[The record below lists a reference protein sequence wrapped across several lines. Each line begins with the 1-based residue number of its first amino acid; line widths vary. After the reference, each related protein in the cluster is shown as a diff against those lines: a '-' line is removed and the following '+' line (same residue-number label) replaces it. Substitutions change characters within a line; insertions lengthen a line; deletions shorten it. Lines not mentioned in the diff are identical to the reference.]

1 MTSNTHDQE
10 LSLVDL
16 VVIWLKGWRL
26 ALVGAVTVMALVV
39 VLVQI
44 LPERYESQVYVQL
57 ASLQIE
63 SETKLMV
70 PSQQVVSG
78 LKVRHSLTDTSRE
91 RPLPRLES
99 VSLENDKDD
108 NGVIVLVGLGGTPE
122 AAQGVLAAV
131 LKELRARH
139 DPLVTERK
147 QSREELIET
156 LEAYTAR
163 VSDSAQLSSQVD
175 LAEAYKQLAEAKREL
190 QSVRNTH
197 ALRPPSLPE
206 KPVSPKIKLIL
217 LAGFVLAAGFALII
231 PFVLDFVR
239 QVRAR
244 VEQSD

>member
-1 MTSNTHDQE
+1 MTSDTHDQE

-26 ALVGAVTVMALVV
+26 ALAGAALVMTLVV
-39 VLVQI
+39 VLVLM

-63 SETKLMV
+63 GETMLMV

-78 LKVRHSLTDTSRE
+78 LKVRYNLTDTGVE

-108 NGVIVLVGLGGTPE
+108 NGVIVLEGLGGTPE
-122 AAQGVLAAV
+122 AAQGVLASV

-147 QSREELIET
+147 QSREELIDT
-156 LEAYTAR
+156 LEAYTSR
-163 VSDSAQLSSQVD
+163 VSRSDVD
-175 LAEAYKQLAEAKREL
+175 LAAAYKQLAEAKREL

-197 ALRPPSLPE
+197 ALRAPSLPE
-206 KPVSPKIKLIL
+206 KPVSPKVKLIL